1 MSKKAK
7 RRSIALGMFLVLAF
21 AATGAYAY
29 WTNAGSGSGS
39 ATTAAGATGSVT
51 VAQTTAITGLT
62 PGGAAKALAGTITNS
77 TDSNIRVQ
85 TLTASLAGTTFQTG
99 CTAADY
105 TITGSPLT
113 VNTTVNAGASTPI
126 PAGITVQMKETGAN
140 QDACKGQALVLTFAT
155 T

>member
-1 MSKKAK
+1 MTKKMK
-7 RRSIALGMFLVLAF
+7 RRSVALGMFLVLAI
-21 AATGAYAY
+21 AAGGAYAY
-29 WTNAGSGSGS
+29 WTNAGSGSGA

-62 PGGAAKALAGTITNS
+62 PGGTAKALVGTITNS
-77 TDSNIRVQ
+77 TDSNIRVG
-85 TLTASLAGTTFQTG
+85 TLTASFTGTTFQAG

-105 TITGSPLT
+105 QINGSPLT
-113 VNTTVNAGASTPI
+113 VNSTINAGANMAI

-140 QDACKGQALVLTFAT
+140 QDACKGQALVLSFAT